1 MRAMKPFQILMSGL
15 LMIML
20 ASCAVTPE
28 RPTYAE
34 ITFQHLAPLRLDV
47 GEIKIVNE
55 YHSPL
60 KAPNVEHELPVKI
73 DDSLRNWVR
82 DRIQV
87 TGNQNAFAVFTIKDA
102 SVVEKP
108 LEKKTGLSGL
118 FTTDQSERY
127 EFRVAAELK
136 VQEVN
141 GNRAIATA
149 DSSRMKTVS
158 EDITLND
165 REMVYF
171 EQTEIMMR
179 EFDVQM
185 EKNIRQFL
193 GDFLR

>member
-1 MRAMKPFQILMSGL
+1 MRAIQKTKFIISACLML
-15 LMIML
+15 LL
-20 ASCAVTPE
+20 SACVTTPE
-28 RPTYAE
+28 RPTYAD

-55 YHSPL
+55 YRSPL
-60 KAPNVEHELPVKI
+60 TAPNVEHELPVKI
-73 DDSLRNWVR
+73 EDSLRNWVR

-102 SVVEKP
+102 SVIEKP
-108 LEKKTGLSGL
+108 LEKKSGLSGL

-127 EFRVAAELK
+127 EFRVAAEVM

-141 GNRAIATA
+141 GNKAIATA
-149 DSSRMKTVS
+149 DSSRIKSVS

-193 GDFLR
+193 GGFLR

>member
-1 MRAMKPFQILMSGL
+1 
-15 LMIML
+15 ML
-20 ASCAVTPE
+20 VLAACVTTPD

-55 YHSPL
+55 YRSPL

-73 DDSLRNWVR
+73 EDSLRNWVR
-82 DRIQV
+82 DRVQV
-87 TGNQNAFAVFTIKDA
+87 TGNQNAFAVFTIKEA
-102 SVVEKP
+102 SVIEKP
-108 LEKKTGLSGL
+108 LEKKTGISGL

-127 EFRVAAELK
+127 EFRVAAEIK

-149 DSSRMKTVS
+149 DASRMKTVP
-158 EDITLND
+158 EDITLNN

-185 EKNIRQFL
+185 EKNVRQFL
-193 GDFLR
+193 GNFLR

>member
-193 GDFLR
+193 GGFLR